1 MGQTKAKG
9 TTWDRS
15 RVTELVQRA
24 VTEAVGDAWEL
35 TVAVALFAIE
45 ESEIPVGGRELW
57 DLVEELARAV
67 ENQEGRRKADHLRQR
82 LARELRPAL
91 SLPTPA
97 ESPAAMRRLGDPNAE
112 PVRSGWRTKVRTE
125 TDDDGDE
132 AKRVAAPVPAPLA
145 PFDWP
150 TVPDL
155 PRPADR
161 KRVPEDDDGDP
172 EQG

>member
-15 RVTELVQRA
+15 RVTQLVQRA
-24 VTEAVGDAWEL
+24 VSEAVGDAWEL

-45 ESEIPVGGRELW
+45 ESDIPDGGRKLW
-57 DLVEELARAV
+57 ELVEELARAV

-97 ESPAAMRRLGDPNAE
+97 ESPAAMRRLGDRNAE
-112 PVRSGWRTKVRTE
+112 PVRSGWRTKVRT
-125 TDDDGDE
+125 DADGGDE
-132 AKRVAAPVPAPLA
+132 SKRVTKPVPAPLA
-145 PFDWP
+145 PFDAP
-150 TVPDL
+150 TIPDL
-155 PRPADR
+155 PRLADR
-161 KRVPEDDDGDP
+161 KREPDDDDGDP
-172 EQG
+172 ERD